1 MTGYADPVASEQGQR
16 EPAPGEL
23 RLVQALVNSRDIEA
37 GVDELDRPE
46 AVRAWLDR
54 HDLPGAEHEID
65 EAQWHRLTRVR
76 EALRE
81 LLDEDAEPSAR
92 VRAREVLNREA
103 GRAPVRVAFDTDGAA
118 RLDVAGV
125 GMDRAIA
132 RLFAAVATSAGEG
145 TWDRLKIC
153 RNDACRWAFYDA
165 SRNHSGAWCSMAICG
180 NRLKTRAYRRRRAD
194 Q

>member
-1 MTGYADPVASEQGQR
+1 MTGYADPVASEPGQR

-103 GRAPVRVAFDTDGAA
+103 GRAPV
-118 RLDVAGV
+118 
-125 GMDRAIA
+125 
-132 RLFAAVATSAGEG
+132 
-145 TWDRLKIC
+145 
-153 RNDACRWAFYDA
+153 
-165 SRNHSGAWCSMAICG
+165 
-180 NRLKTRAYRRRRAD
+180 
-194 Q
+194 